1 MVKVMKVI
9 DPELY
14 KTLMNLLREKQP
26 IAEPTKSVE
35 PIKSPVK
42 LPRKIPQK
50 GQIDL
55 NFLFAQAIKKK
66 KQRRRK

>member
-26 IAEPTKSVE
+26 IAEP
-35 PIKSPVK
+35 IKSP
-42 LPRKIPQK
+42 RKTPQK